1 MVSFEEI
8 FGNFD
13 AFSSNFVKRFQ
24 KIMSEI
30 DEAKTNGDLRGKW
43 EIKKIDRPDVKGY
56 IIQGQFGSDQPLE
69 PFEPFSPFEPLNPM
83 KRRPVPRRPFEVQA
97 SALKE
102 TREPL
107 TDIFEEE
114 KAMKIYIEVPGE
126 EKDDIQLNVTAGK
139 VEVKAKNF
147 YNIID
152 LPTGN
157 IDMEKASSKYKN
169 GVLEVTIPKKEKII
183 KNETNKINID

>member
-13 AFSSNFVKRFQ
+13 AFSSNFVKRFR
-24 KIMSEI
+24 KMMSEI
-30 DEAKTNGDLRGKW
+30 DEATTNGNLRGKW
-43 EIKKIDRPDVKGY
+43 EIEKIDNPGVKGY

-83 KRRPVPRRPFEVQA
+83 RRRPVPRRPFEVQE

-102 TREPL
+102 NREPL

-114 KAMKIYIEVPGE
+114 KAIKIYMEVPGE
-126 EKDDIQLNVTAGK
+126 EKDNIQLNVTAGK

-147 YNIID
+147 YKIID
-152 LPTGN
+152 LPTDN

-169 GVLEVTIPKKEKII
+169 GVLEVTIPKKEKSI
-183 KNETNKINID
+183 KEETNKINID